1 MLPLSA
7 CNIGGRGGARLGH
20 LCDRCSNDLRAED
33 SFPSAGYE
41 ALKKSSINDA
51 SRRPISRRRSEERG
65 GGGFS
70 LAKMTMLWRG
80 KRDTYEKHI

>member
-65 GGGFS
+65 GGLLF
-70 LAKMTMLWRG
+70 G
-80 KRDTYEKHI
+80 KNDNAVEGEKGYL